1 MMIKKLTYSLLLL
14 TLFVGMTSCNK
25 TYHIEGTSSV
35 HTLDGKMLYLKQY
48 SDSGWMAVDSAEVV
62 HGLFTLKGAADEVR
76 MVTLYMDEDPL
87 MPVVLEYGNI
97 HITIGA
103 TSLKAS
109 GTALNDRL
117 YQFIDHRNQLERS
130 LRDLD
135 RKEARLIL
143 EGASIDT
150 VRPQLEKEM
159 QTLTQELDSYIKGFI
174 IDNYENVLGPSVF
187 LMLCSTMPYPLLT
200 PQIEDIMRTA
210 PTSFKAHPLIT
221 EFLSKAKENKL
232 LIEEHQRLQENQ
244 SSLAEGH

>member
-1 MMIKKLTYSLLLL
+1 M
-14 TLFVGMTSCNK
+14 
-25 TYHIEGTSSV
+25 
-35 HTLDGKMLYLKQY
+35 
-48 SDSGWMAVDSAEVV
+48 
-62 HGLFTLKGAADEVR
+62 
-76 MVTLYMDEDPL
+76 
-87 MPVVLEYGNI
+87 
-97 HITIGA
+97 
-103 TSLKAS
+103 
-109 GTALNDRL
+109 
-117 YQFIDHRNQLERS
+117 ERS
-130 LRDLD
+130 LRDLY

>member
-1 MMIKKLTYSLLLL
+1 M
-14 TLFVGMTSCNK
+14 
-25 TYHIEGTSSV
+25 YHIEGTSSV

-48 SDSGWMAVDSAEVV
+48 SDSGWTMVDSTEVV
-62 HGLFTLKGAADEVR
+62 HGLFTLKGKANSGQ
-76 MVTLYMDEDPL
+76 MVTLFMDEDPL
-87 MPVVLEYGNI
+87 MPVVLENGNI
-97 HITIGA
+97 HITIG
-103 TSLKAS
+103 TTNLKAS

-117 YQFIDHRNQLERS
+117 YQFIDHRNQLERN

-150 VRPQLEKEM
+150 IRPQLEKEM
-159 QTLTQELDSYIKGFI
+159 QALTQELDNYVKEFI
-174 IDNYENVLGPSVF
+174 TDNYENVLGPSVF

-210 PTSFKAHPLIT
+210 PTSFKTHPLIK

-232 LIEEHQRLQENQ
+232 LIEEHQRLRENQ